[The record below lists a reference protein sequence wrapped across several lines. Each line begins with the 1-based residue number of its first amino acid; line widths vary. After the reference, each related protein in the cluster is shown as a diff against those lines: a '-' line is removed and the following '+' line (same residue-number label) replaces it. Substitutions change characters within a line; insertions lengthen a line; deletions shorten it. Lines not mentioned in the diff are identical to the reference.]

1 MKKTY
6 LFSPGPVMV
15 TDRVRNSLLH
25 YDICHRGNEF
35 MNLFKDTQQKIS
47 KLYNAT
53 SDYYS
58 LVVSGSGTSVNEC
71 VLSSIFDKEDAALL
85 VSNGVFGERLEEIL
99 SAYSVKTYKPDFKW
113 AEYPDLDILEK
124 YILENPDIKVIAM
137 VFHET
142 SSGMINPVPELGKLA
157 KKYNKIFFVD
167 AISAS
172 AGEYIDVDEFN
183 IDIITGVGGKALG
196 AFPGSAYL
204 CAKESVLQN
213 IKENQCKNV
222 YLSLYKHYKLAKSS
236 SQTPNT
242 PNVTLIFALN
252 EALTEFLEDD
262 SKIERYKE
270 CSAILRNGMEELG
283 LTFLLPD
290 KYMSNTVTSVFL
302 PKEIDINRFIL
313 ELEEENGYV
322 VYPGKGKF
330 LDDNMFQVA
339 NMGEIYPDDCYKFL
353 DILKS
358 KLEIKKAI

>member
-15 TDRVRNSLLH
+15 TDKVRNSLLH
-25 YDICHRGNEF
+25 YDICNRGNEF
-35 MNLFKDTQQKIS
+35 MDLFKDTQQKIN

-53 SDYYS
+53 SNYYS
-58 LVVSGSGTSVNEC
+58 LIVSGSGTSVNEC
-71 VLSSIFDKEDAALL
+71 VLSSIFDKEDAVLL

-99 SAYSVKTYKPDFKW
+99 FTYNVKTYKPNFEW

-124 YILENPDIKVIAM
+124 YIIENSDIKVIAM

-172 AGEYIDVDEFN
+172 AGEYIDVEEFN

-204 CAKESVLQN
+204 CAKESILQN

-222 YLSLYKHYKLAKSS
+222 YLNLYKHYKVAKSS

-302 PKEIDINRFIL
+302 PKEINVNEFIL
-313 ELEEENGYV
+313 GLERESGYV

-330 LDDNMFQVA
+330 LDANIFQVA
-339 NMGEIYPDDCYKFL
+339 NMGEIYPEDCYKFL

-358 KLEIKKAI
+358 KLEIKKVI